1 MKVSFGS
8 LFPDA
13 PLIVAHRGQPGEQEN
28 TLAAFE
34 QAIRWGS
41 HMIELDIRRCGDGM
55 LVVHHD
61 ADVNGI
67 PLAQMTLEQIRHHK
81 AVPTL
86 LQTIATVKDRIR
98 LDVELKEAGYEASV
112 VEQLL
117 AGLDPTQFFL
127 TSFDAA
133 LVRSI
138 KQQWPELTAGLLVD
152 ANRPLDQAALNLWAD
167 THADILLPHW
177 SLLPATIDLT
187 GIPLMPWTVNDA
199 DRIRQFLQQPHVLGV
214 ITDQPEQALGIR
226 ASLKQP

>member
-1 MKVSFGS
+1 MTVAAEY
-8 LFPDA
+8 LFADA
-13 PLIVAHRGQPGEQEN
+13 PLVVAHRGQPGEQEN

-41 HMIELDIRRCGDGM
+41 HMIELDIRRCGDGT

-61 ADVNGI
+61 ADLNGI

-187 GIPLMPWTVNDA
+187 GIPLMPWTVNDTE
-199 DRIRQFLQQPHVLGV
+199 RIHQFLQQPDILGV
-214 ITDQPEQALGIR
+214 ITDLPEQALDIR
-226 ASLKQP
+226 ARLK

>member
-1 MKVSFGS
+1 MTVSAGS
-8 LFPDA
+8 LFADA

-41 HMIELDIRRCGDGM
+41 HMIELDIRRCGDGT

-67 PLAQMTLEQIRHHK
+67 PLAQMTLEQIREYK

-86 LQTIATVKDRIR
+86 SQTIATVKDRIR

-112 VEQLL
+112 VELL
-117 AGLDPTQFFL
+117 LVGLDPTQFFL

-133 LVRSI
+133 LVKSI
-138 KQQWPELTAGLLVD
+138 KQQWPDLTAGLLVD
-152 ANRPLDQAALNLWAD
+152 FKRSLDQAALNLWAD
-167 THADILLPHW
+167 TQADILLPHW
-177 SLLPATIDLT
+177 SLLPAKVDLT

-199 DRIRQFLQQPHVLGV
+199 DLIREFLQQPEVLGV
-214 ITDQPEQALGIR
+214 ITDLPEHALGIR
-226 ASLKQP
+226 SSLNQL